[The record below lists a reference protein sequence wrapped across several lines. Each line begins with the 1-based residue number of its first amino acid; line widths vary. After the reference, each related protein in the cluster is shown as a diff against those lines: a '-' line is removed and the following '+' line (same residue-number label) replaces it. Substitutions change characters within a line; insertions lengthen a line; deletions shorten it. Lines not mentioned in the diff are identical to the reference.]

1 MLYAPHFKLRAFETL
16 SDEAKIPVLVQ
27 LLEALTAVNVAW
39 LREHPDAP
47 WLYESGVLYEEEP
60 AGRDDWQ
67 DIPETLLLRT
77 GDCEDLGCWRLGELR
92 TRGREYAIPYVRKTL
107 VGPRTV
113 YHVAVRRADGRIE
126 DPSRVLGM
134 NASPARAVSRSLG

>member
-1 MLYAPHFKLRAFETL
+1 MIYAPHFKLRAFETL
-16 SDEAKIPVLVQ
+16 SDEAKIPALVQ

-39 LREHPDAP
+39 LRENPSAP
-47 WLYESGVLYEEEP
+47 WLYESGVRYEEEP

-92 TRGREYAIPYVRKTL
+92 TRGHEYAVPYVRKTL
-107 VGPRTV
+107 IGSRAI
-113 YHVAVRRADGRIE
+113 YHVAVRRADGRVE
-126 DPSRVLGM
+126 DPSKILGM
-134 NASPARAVSRSLG
+134 GAHALGPIAR